1 MRTLPS
7 SERSLTHCLQTYL
20 AMIPVITSF
29 LPPTHTHLYLPTI
42 FKLWEAF
49 NSSLLDDRLI
59 EFMGELSEE
68 HVAGNVGAEGSAQWK
83 DVGIWNETEWTVLMG
98 KALGSMSKFSEHTLI
113 TTELILVVRRCASWS
128 NAGVY
133 H

>member
-1 MRTLPS
+1 MV
-7 SERSLTHCLQTYL
+7 
-20 AMIPVITSF
+20 PVMTSF

-68 HVAGNVGAEGSAQWK
+68 HVAGTIGNVGVEGGAQWK
-83 DVGIWNETEWTVLMG
+83 DVGIWSETEWTVLMG
-98 KALGSMSKFSEHTLI
+98 KVLGSMSTFNGFSS
-113 TTELILVVRRCASWS
+113 RQS
-128 NAGVY
+128 
-133 H
+133 

>member
-1 MRTLPS
+1 M
-7 SERSLTHCLQTYL
+7 
-20 AMIPVITSF
+20 TSF

-68 HVAGNVGAEGSAQWK
+68 HVTGTIGNVGVDGAQWK
-83 DVGIWNETEWTVLMG
+83 DVGIWSETEWTVLMG
-98 KALGSMSKFSEHTLI
+98 KVLGSMSTFN
-113 TTELILVVRRCASWS
+113 ELSSRES
-128 NAGVY
+128 
-133 H
+133 

>member
-1 MRTLPS
+1 M
-7 SERSLTHCLQTYL
+7 
-20 AMIPVITSF
+20 TSF

-68 HVAGNVGAEGSAQWK
+68 HVTGTIGNDGVDGAQWK
-83 DVGIWNETEWTVLMG
+83 DVGIWSETEWTVLMA
-98 KALGSMSKFSEHTLI
+98 KVLGSMSTFN
-113 TTELILVVRRCASWS
+113 ELSSRES
-128 NAGVY
+128 
-133 H
+133 